1 MMDELKRPDPDKLL
15 AAIKK
20 EEEKQEK
27 RGKLKIFLGYV
38 AGVGKTYAMLEAAH
52 QRVQEG
58 VDVVAAYIE
67 THGRK
72 DTEAMFK
79 GLEVIPQRQINY
91 HHVSIKEMDINAVL
105 RRHPQLALVDEL
117 AHTNAHGCR
126 HPKRYQDVMELLS
139 AGIDVYTTVNIQHLE
154 SLKDVIQRITG
165 VTVRESVP
173 DSLVDEAYEIELI
186 DLPTDELLKRLKDGK
201 VYVPESAAQAFE
213 KFFRKGNLTALRE
226 LTMRKAA
233 DRVDDQ
239 MLDYMQAKNIEGPWA
254 AGEHILVCISY
265 HPMAERLIRA
275 GRRLADDLNA
285 EWSVIH
291 VEIPQNLKNKE
302 GNLEQLQ
309 QNFKLAEKLG
319 ASIYEVPA
327 NSAAEGILDFAH
339 SHNITKIL
347 VGKAIQSRLNEL
359 LHGSDVDKIIRSS
372 GSIDVYVV
380 SDDINSPKK
389 IKQSRITPHHP
400 WNRYLI
406 SAGLVV
412 LATLIGSPLQ
422 VVFEPTNLVMLYLVA
437 VVLAAT
443 FLGRGPSILASVL
456 SVLAFDFFLV
466 QPVFS
471 FSVYDTQYLIT
482 FIGLLLVGLVIS
494 NSAAL
499 LRDQVDALK
508 NHDQHQQAINDIS
521 RELTSAFGLETVLN
535 IVIKNIHNAFDRDVV
550 VFLPEEMK
558 LIKRA
563 CTPNF
568 FINENDLAIAEWSF
582 TNAKPAGSETD
593 TLPAS
598 LIRFQPLVTS
608 RGIIGILGISSAPSQ
623 KIFTFNERTLLES
636 FANLSALA
644 IERALFAEQVSQ
656 NEMMRR
662 SEQLQS
668 ALLNSIS
675 HELRTP
681 LATITG
687 VLSSLDESA
696 KARNRS
702 EKLNERTKV
711 ELIQSA
717 IQQANELNHIVENLL
732 DMTRIEAG
740 KVQLNCSP
748 EDIQDLIGSVLR
760 KMADRLNDHPVKVK
774 ILAELP
780 LIRMDS
786 SLIATVLTNILD
798 NAGKF
803 SPRGKSIIVSV
814 TSEEKK
820 AVIAVED
827 HGIGIPK
834 DDLKKIFDKF
844 YRVQNKNLLPGT
856 GLGLAICKGII
867 EAHGGLIWAESNQ
880 GKGTTFKF
888 TLPI

>member
-1 MMDELKRPDPDKLL
+1 MMDGLKRPDPDKLL
-15 AAIKK
+15 TAIKK
-20 EEEKQEK
+20 EEENQEK

-52 QRVQEG
+52 QRIQEG
-58 VDVVAAYIE
+58 MDVVAAYVE

-72 DTEAMFK
+72 DTEAMLK
-79 GLEVIPQRQINY
+79 GLEVIPRSQINY
-91 HHVSIKEMDINAVL
+91 HNVSIKEMDINAVL

-154 SLKDVIQRITG
+154 SLKDVIHRITG
-165 VTVRESVP
+165 VTVRETVP

-186 DLPTDELLKRLKDGK
+186 DLPTDELLNRLRDGK
-201 VYVPESAAQAFE
+201 VYVPESAAQALE

-239 MLDYMQAKNIEGPWA
+239 MLDYMQAKDIRGPWA

-291 VEIPQNLKNKE
+291 VEIPQNIKNKE
-302 GNLEQLQ
+302 ENHERLQ
-309 QNFKLAEKLG
+309 QNLKLAEKLG
-319 ASIYEVPA
+319 ASVYEVPA
-327 NSAAEGILDFAH
+327 SSVAEGILDFAH

-359 LHGSDVDKIIRSS
+359 FHGSDVDNIIRRS

-380 SDDINSPKK
+380 SEEVESPQK
-389 IKQSRITPHHP
+389 ITTARMIPHHP

-412 LATLIGSPLQ
+412 LATLIGSLLQ
-422 VVFEPTNLVMLYLVA
+422 GALEPTNLVMLYLAA
-437 VVLAAT
+437 VVLVAT
-443 FLGRGPSILASVL
+443 FLGRGPSILASVF
-456 SVLAFDFFLV
+456 SVLAFDFFMV

-482 FIGLLLVGLVIS
+482 FIGLLLVGLIIS

-499 LRDQVDALK
+499 LRDQVDLLK
-508 NHDQHQQAINDIS
+508 NRDLHQQTINDIS
-521 RELTSAFGLETVLN
+521 RELTSAFELESVLD
-535 IVIKNIHNAFDRDVV
+535 IVIKNIHKAFDRDVV
-550 VFLPEEMK
+550 VFLPEEKK
-558 LIKRA
+558 LVRKA
-563 CTPNF
+563 STPNF
-568 FINENDLAIAEWSF
+568 SLNDKELAIAEWSF
-582 TNAKPAGSETD
+582 ANSKPAGSETD

-598 LIRFQPLVTS
+598 LTRFQPLITS
-608 RGIIGILGISSAPSQ
+608 RGIIGILGISSTPLQ
-623 KIFTFNERTLLES
+623 KPITFNERTLLEG

-644 IERALFAEQVSQ
+644 IERALFAEQASK
-656 NEMMRR
+656 NEMMQR

-668 ALLNSIS
+668 ALLSSIS

-687 VLSSLDESA
+687 VLSSLSESA
-696 KARNRS
+696 KTRKRS
-702 EKLNERTKV
+702 EKLKEETKV
-711 ELIQSA
+711 ELIESA
-717 IQQANELNHIVENLL
+717 IQQANELNRIVENLL

-760 KMADRLNDHPVKVK
+760 QMAGVLKVHPVKVK
-774 ILAELP
+774 ILADIP
-780 LIRMDS
+780 LIRMDA

-803 SPRGKSIIVSV
+803 SAREKPIMISV
-814 TSEEKK
+814 IREEKN
-820 AVIAVED
+820 ALVAVED

-834 DDLKKIFDKF
+834 DDLKKVFDKF
-844 YRVQNKNLLPGT
+844 FRIQNKKNLPGT

-867 EAHGGLIWAESNQ
+867 AAHGGQIWAESNL
-880 GKGTTFKF
+880 GKGTTIKF
-888 TLPI
+888 TLPL